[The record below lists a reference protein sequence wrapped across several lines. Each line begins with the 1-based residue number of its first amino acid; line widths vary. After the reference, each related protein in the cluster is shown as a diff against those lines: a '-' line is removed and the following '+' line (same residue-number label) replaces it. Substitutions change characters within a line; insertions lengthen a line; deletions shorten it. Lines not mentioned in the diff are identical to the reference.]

1 MLVTGKRLRNLVASS
16 TIDINLKG
24 RNIERVTD
32 FKLLGVTLDHDL
44 SFNRQIEELF
54 KKLAKRIGLLRHIS
68 PYFKRSRR
76 DIYYSRVI
84 TPIIFTAVRFPVS
97 SKRAA
102 RIILDAK
109 RKTPSVTFL
118 SVLLL
123 SNVTLIK

>member
-1 MLVTGKRLRNLVASS
+1 MSDQHQTNILVTGKRLRNLVASS

-44 SFNRQIEELF
+44 SFNRQIEELC

-84 TPIIFTAVRFPVS
+84 TPIMLYG
-97 SKRAA
+97 SK
-102 RIILDAK
+102 ISCVF
-109 RKTPSVTFL
+109 KTCGQNNS
-118 SVLLL
+118 
-123 SNVTLIK
+123 